1 MSQSKG
7 QRKVTLGMIL
17 LCLGG
22 LFLGAI
28 LGFLGTNIYANNK
41 VLSDLKKDGYVISDD
56 ATATAADIVA
66 GKTAYVK
73 GRMVTGT
80 MKVLDTADAT
90 ASSDRILKGKTAYVN
105 GELIVGTMDI
115 LDGKRYTPSRQNQ
128 TIVLKG
134 YIQNDIIILG
144 DENLKPENIK
154 EGIKIFNV
162 TGSYAKPKVFTITYI
177 LGEGGVNNP
186 ANPDTF
192 TNKDGT
198 ITLLDPTR
206 EGYIFLHW
214 ECDGKESNTIP
225 AGSTGNKTFIAVW
238 EDEPDI
244 PDDPPE
250 PGGGEE
256 GGGD

>member
-1 MSQSKG
+1 MSQLKG

-28 LGFLGTNIYANNK
+28 IGFLGTNIYASNK

-105 GELIVGTMDI
+105 GE
-115 LDGKRYTPSRQNQ
+115 
-128 TIVLKG
+128 
-134 YIQNDIIILG
+134 
-144 DENLKPENIK
+144 
-154 EGIKIFNV
+154 
-162 TGSYAKPKVFTITYI
+162 
-177 LGEGGVNNP
+177 
-186 ANPDTF
+186 
-192 TNKDGT
+192 
-198 ITLLDPTR
+198 
-206 EGYIFLHW
+206 
-214 ECDGKESNTIP
+214 
-225 AGSTGNKTFIAVW
+225 
-238 EDEPDI
+238 
-244 PDDPPE
+244 
-250 PGGGEE
+250 
-256 GGGD
+256 